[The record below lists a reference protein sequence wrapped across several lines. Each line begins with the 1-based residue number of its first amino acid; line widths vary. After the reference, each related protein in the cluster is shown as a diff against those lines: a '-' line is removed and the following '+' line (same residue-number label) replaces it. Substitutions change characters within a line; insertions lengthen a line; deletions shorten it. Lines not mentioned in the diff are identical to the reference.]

1 MDFDGDGAKD
11 LITGENYG
19 CIRFYRNTGTDSNP
33 QFSGY
38 TLLEVGGSD
47 YYCTNGFSMPE
58 VVDWDNDGVLDVICG
73 DGGDDTGGRV
83 YLLHNTGSNAAP
95 VFPSAQAIPNV
106 NVGAYGRASP
116 TVVDWN
122 GDGDKDLLV
131 GETYG
136 KVYYYEN
143 TGTDSSPS
151 FTSGQPLKAGGSTLS
166 VGYYAR
172 PTVADWNSDG
182 TPDLLV
188 GSYDGKVWYFQATVP
203 LPTVTIA
210 AIDGKAWEPGPDT
223 GLLRISRSGPTDTAV
238 TVNFNLGGN
247 SARGLDY
254 VLKVGGSLLPGYTV
268 PIPAGQTSVDI
279 VVEPV
284 NDPTVEPTQQAVL
297 SLAVGAG
304 YDLGTSTSATVT
316 ITDNTPLVTVTA
328 SDPKAA
334 ETFTGKTP
342 NPGAFTLTRTG
353 GTLSE
358 PLTVQYNLAGST
370 ATPDKDYSAL
380 PATIAFGPN
389 VKSIALPV
397 TVTDDDEAE
406 PAESVIFNLIPGS
419 GYKLAATG
427 HPATV
432 TIADDE
438 PVVSVTASDAL
449 AAETLPGQKA
459 NQGAFRITR
468 TGGDLGKRLV
478 VNFSLGSSTAAAG
491 QDYADIGTSITIPA
505 MATSVTLPVAVLD
518 DDIAE
523 DAETVVLVLAPAA
536 NYGLAATAAKRSA
549 TVKIADNEPTVTVTA
564 SDPRAA
570 ETLPG
575 QKPDAGVF
583 TFTRTGGDLGQDLFV
598 QYTLGG
604 SATNGNDYDALALEA
619 TIPAGLKSIKV
630 AVTPTDDDIAEGTE
644 TVVLA
649 LSTASGKYHLAKPA
663 AQQSATVKIADNEPT
678 VCIRATDA
686 AAAEVAAGKPPN
698 LGVLTVTRTGG
709 DLTKPLTVKYNLAG
723 STADGGVDYE
733 MLAGEVTILAG
744 AKSATIVVTPRAD
757 GVVESPKTIVVTLV
771 ADALD
776 PKYLVLPTQR
786 TAKVTMT
793 DTVA

>member
-1 MDFDGDGAKD
+1 VDFNGDGAKD

-38 TLLEVGGSD
+38 TLLRVGGSA
-47 YYCTNGFSMPE
+47 YYCNNDFSMPE

-95 VFPSAQAIPNV
+95 VFPSAQEIPNV

-116 TVVDWN
+116 TVVDWD

-136 KVYYYEN
+136 KIYYYEN

-172 PTVADWNSDG
+172 PTAADWNSDG

-188 GSYDGKVWYFQATVP
+188 GSDGGTVWYFQATAP

-210 AIDGKAWEPGPDT
+210 AVDGKAWEPGPDT
-223 GLLRISRSGPTDTAV
+223 GLLRISRSGPTDTAI
-238 TVNFNLGGN
+238 TVSFTLGGN
-247 SARGLDY
+247 AARGLDY

-279 VVEPV
+279 VLEPV
-284 NDPTVEPTQQAVL
+284 NDPTVEPTQQAVF

-304 YDLGTSTSATVT
+304 YALGTSTSATVT

-334 ETFTGKTP
+334 ETLPGKTP

-358 PLTVQYNLAGST
+358 PLTVQYDLAGST

-397 TVTDDDEAE
+397 TVIDDDEAE
-406 PAESVIFNLIPGS
+406 PTESVIFNLTPGS

-427 HPATV
+427 HSATV
-432 TIADDE
+432 TIADNE
-438 PVVSVTASDAL
+438 PVVSVTASGPL
-449 AAETLPGQKA
+449 AAETLPGQKPKP
-459 NQGAFRITR
+459 GAFKITR
-468 TGGDLGKRLV
+468 SGGDLSKDLS
-478 VNFSLGSSTAAAG
+478 VNFSLDAGTATAG

-505 MATSVTLPVAVLD
+505 LNTSVTIPVTALD

-523 DAETVVLVLAPAA
+523 PTETAVLALTPGA
-536 NYGLAATAAKRSA
+536 NYSLAAKAAQCSA
-549 TVKIADNEPTVTVTA
+549 TVKIADNEPIVTVTA
-564 SDPRAA
+564 SDPTAA

-583 TFTRTGGDLGQDLFV
+583 TITRTGGDLGKDLLV

-604 SATNGNDYDALALEA
+604 SATNGDDYDALALEA

-630 AVTPTDDDIAEGTE
+630 AVTPKDDDIAEGTE

-649 LSTASGKYHLAKPA
+649 LSTASGKYHLATSA
-663 AQQSATVKIADNEPT
+663 AQRSATVKIADNEPT

-686 AAAEVAAGKPPN
+686 AAAEVAPGKPPN

-709 DLTKPLTVKYNLAG
+709 DLSKPLTVKYDLAG
-723 STADGGVDYE
+723 STADAGVDYE
-733 MLAGEVTILAG
+733 TLAGEVTILAG
-744 AKSATIVVTPRAD
+744 AKSATIIIAPKAD
-757 GVVESPKTIVVTLV
+757 EVVESPKTVVLTLV

-786 TAKVTMT
+786 TAKVTIT

>member
-1 MDFDGDGAKD
+1 VDFNGDGAKD

-38 TLLEVGGSD
+38 TLLQVGGSD
-47 YYCTNGFSMPE
+47 YYCNDGFSMPE

-95 VFPSAQAIPNV
+95 VFPSAQEIPNV
-106 NVGAYGRASP
+106 NVGAYGTASP
-116 TVVDWN
+116 TVVDWD

-136 KVYYYEN
+136 KIYYYEN

-151 FTSGQPLKAGGSTLS
+151 FTSGQPLKADGSTLS

-188 GSYDGKVWYFQATVP
+188 GSDDGTVWYFQATAP

-223 GLLRISRSGPTDTAV
+223 GLLRISLNGPTDTAI
-238 TVNFNLGGN
+238 TVSFTLGGN
-247 SARGLDY
+247 AARGLDY

-279 VVEPV
+279 VLEPV
-284 NDPTVEPTQQAVL
+284 NDPTVEPTQQAVF

-304 YDLGTSTSATVT
+304 YALGTSTSATVT
-316 ITDNTPLVTVTA
+316 ITDNTTLVTVTA

-334 ETFTGKTP
+334 ETLPGKTP

-358 PLTVQYNLAGST
+358 PLTVPYDLAGST

-397 TVTDDDEAE
+397 TVIDDDEAE
-406 PAESVIFNLIPGS
+406 PTESVIFNLIPGA

-427 HPATV
+427 HSATV
-432 TIADDE
+432 MIADNE
-438 PVVSVTASDAL
+438 PIVSVRASDAL
-449 AAETLPGQKA
+449 AAETLPGAKP
-459 NQGAFRITR
+459 NHGAFTVTR
-468 TGGDLGKRLV
+468 TGGDLSQPLLV
-478 VNFSLGSSTAAAG
+478 KYNLAGSTATGGA
-491 QDYADIGTSITIPA
+491 DYAALTGEVTIPA
-505 MATSVTLPVAVLD
+505 LAKSAVIPVTVQD
-518 DDIAE
+518 DDEAE
-523 DAETVVLVLAPAA
+523 PTETVVLTLSADAGYNVNGKQQA
-536 NYGLAATAAKRSA
+536 A
-549 TVKIADNEPTVTVTA
+549 TVKIADNEPIVSFRA
-564 SDPRAA
+564 SDAVAA

-575 QKPDAGVF
+575 
-583 TFTRTGGDLGQDLFV
+583 
-598 QYTLGG
+598 
-604 SATNGNDYDALALEA
+604 
-619 TIPAGLKSIKV
+619 
-630 AVTPTDDDIAEGTE
+630 
-644 TVVLA
+644 
-649 LSTASGKYHLAKPA
+649 AKPNHGA
-663 AQQSATVKIADNEPT
+663 F
-678 VCIRATDA
+678 
-686 AAAEVAAGKPPN
+686 
-698 LGVLTVTRTGG
+698 TVTRTGG
-709 DLTKPLTVKYNLAG
+709 DLSQPLLVKYALAG
-723 STADGGVDYE
+723 TADNGIDFE
-733 MLAGEVTILAG
+733 TLSGEVTILAG
-744 AKSATIVVTPRAD
+744 AKTAKILVTPTAD
-757 GVVESPKTIVVTLV
+757 GVKESPETIALTLL
-771 ADALD
+771 AD
-776 PKYLVLPTQR
+776 PKYLIVARQGAAT
-786 TAKVTMT
+786 VTLT
-793 DTVA
+793 DNIA